1 MRRCNSSLNYPPG
14 IELVV
19 AFYGCLLV
27 ALVPV
32 PVRPLS
38 PLNIVTTLPTVKM
51 IVEVVKSVAIL
62 TIQRITK
69 LLRTKEATSTLD
81 VKSLPPILEMDDPQK
96 RKLDKF
102 YRAPTPEMIAYL
114 DFSVSTTGVLSGV
127 KDACRRSSTT
137 RKRKRRPRECKWIL

>member
-1 MRRCNSSLNYPPG
+1 MYIFYCLSPLG

-127 KDACRRSSTT
+127 KVLCCLFTVGLFN
-137 RKRKRRPRECKWIL
+137 CFFFVGHWFGQ